1 MRRGETFLL
10 HQEKGGVAV
19 EGQPVLLIMILAIV
33 AVLQIQGHRPIM
45 PVVPNVPAYFPDEP
59 LSLSRCS
66 GIELELGCAL
76 NGMLDGVASSPSPR

>member
-45 PVVPNVPAYFPDEP
+45 PTVPNAPAYFPDEP
-59 LSLSRCS
+59 VNLSRCT